1 MKELP
6 TAGTQSAGSGNPAS
20 IDSLRGSNDADLQ
33 ILFRRMQSTDREEA
47 ESAWGE
53 CYRLYNSKVWSRV
66 FYVLSTIPWL
76 KEPKEVAID
85 VTSEVFARLPQTL
98 KHYQETGKAEPWLMR
113 VAVRAALRQKES
125 ITGVWSKKGS
135 RRIAVELNEDAVTG
149 IENELEI
156 EQHDARLELARRME
170 EWERDPARVNWT
182 KFVTLFLEGYGHDEI
197 AAHLGITVGTSRTM
211 LWKIRC
217 DLGRTTA
224 TKENRR

>member
-6 TAGTQSAGSGNPAS
+6 TAETSTGDQASAGSAA
-20 IDSLRGSNDADLQ
+20 GSKDTDLET
-33 ILFRRMQSTDREEA
+33 LFRRMRSSDAA
-47 ESAWGE
+47 EVDSAWGD
-53 CYRLYNSKVWSRV
+53 CYRLYSSKVWSRV

-98 KHYQETGKAEPWLMR
+98 KRYQETGKAEPWLMR

-135 RRIAVELNEDAVTG
+135 RRIAVELSEESVSR

-156 EQHDARLELARRME
+156 EQQDARLELARRME
-170 EWERDPARVNWT
+170 EWERDPARASWI
-182 KFVTLFLEGYGHDEI
+182 KFVSLFLEGYGHEDI
-197 AAHLGITVGTSRTM
+197 AQQLGISVGTSRTM

-217 DLGRTTA
+217 ELGRTT
-224 TKENRR
+224 TTRENSR